1 MKRGCSRERS
11 GPAPRRVPV
20 PVPVRFRDVIEL
32 TKGEVFDACGR
43 IALAHQAL
51 IRLGEPRTATELV
64 FVFDLMERRV
74 AG

>member
-1 MKRGCSRERS
+1 
-11 GPAPRRVPV
+11 
-20 PVPVRFRDVIEL
+20 VPVRFRDVIEL